1 MEDLPDLAKHKAK
14 KKQKQKPKRPKNP
27 KKLQRK
33 TLLNLNIRP
42 TANTFYYNPYLQY
55 NYI

>member
-1 MEDLPDLAKHKAK
+1 MEDLPDLTKHEAKNKT
-14 KKQKQKPKRPKNP
+14 KQKRQKTQ
-27 KKLQRK
+27 KLQGK

>member
-1 MEDLPDLAKHKAK
+1 MEDLPDLTKHKAK
-14 KKQKQKPKRPKNP
+14 KQNKTKKAKKP
-27 KKLQRK
+27 KKLQGK